1 MVGDVRKMVRP
12 SGFRWAAAL
21 AAGSMIA
28 LGGAMILP
36 LSVHAAGPPITDPSD
51 PRCQRV
57 DPENVFF
64 INLQTPAAGQ
74 AVGPGSTVG
83 SWFSDESGLNKNSLS
98 PGSQFHIVFQL
109 DGPGGLIDLPPDISE
124 SFDQSQVFHN
134 GDANKECKIQVNIKS
149 QIPATVNG
157 QQPPAGD
164 YTVTLQA
171 FDDDQTRHPGP
182 DSGTQIW
189 HFSIAAPAASPSPSP
204 TSQTSPTSG
213 TSPASQVLGTGTT
226 GPSLPQSG
234 HPAGPSGP
242 PVRSIAIGVAL
253 TLIGLVGVA
262 IIRGSRSVGSRPA
275 NDDRG
280 P

>member
-1 MVGDVRKMVRP
+1 MIGDVRNMVRP
-12 SGFRWAAAL
+12 IGFRWAAAL
-21 AAGSMIA
+21 AAGSIA
-28 LGGAMILP
+28 LAGAMIVP

-64 INLQTPAAGQ
+64 INLQTPPAGQ
-74 AVGPGSTVG
+74 AVGPGSTIG

-124 SFDQSQVFHN
+124 SFDQSQVFQN

-157 QQPPAGD
+157 QQLPAGD

-182 DSGTQIW
+182 DSGTQVW
-189 HFSIAAPAASPSPSP
+189 HFSVAAPAASPSPSP
-204 TSQTSPTSG
+204 TSQTSP
-213 TSPASQVLGTGTT
+213 ASQVLGTATT

-234 HPAGPSGP
+234 HPAGPSRP

-253 TLIGLVGVA
+253 TLVGLMGVA
-262 IIRGSRSVGSRPA
+262 ISRGFRSMRIAAPK
-275 NDDRG
+275 
-280 P
+280 